1 MRGRAVHM
9 LQQGLKPL
17 SFSPEAG
24 INISA
29 QEELD
34 NVRSN
39 ITRALPQVRPHAP
52 NADVAVLV
60 CGGPSLAETTAELVA
75 AYFSGG
81 KIVTVNGAYDWC
93 IERNLRP
100 AATVMLDGREFN
112 ARFVERAVSGCRY
125 LLASQCHPKAFDVC
139 TGRDVWIWHTLSGG
153 EEEKKLLDDYYWGAY
168 YPVTLGTTVAIRA
181 ISLLRMLGF
190 LRIEIFGMDSCWL
203 GGEHHAYEQGENDHD
218 QRISVTLRPSTGEKH
233 RDDLATRFICAPWHV
248 RQAEDFMR
256 LTQERGSL
264 LQLNVHGPGLI
275 ATMIRTGARLEEK
288 GG

>member
-1 MRGRAVHM
+1 M
-9 LQQGLKPL
+9 QSELKPL
-17 SFSPEAG
+17 SFAPEAG
-24 INISA
+24 INISV
-29 QEELD
+29 QEELEH
-34 NVRSN
+34 VRQN
-39 ITRALPQVRPHAP
+39 IRRGLPQVCPHAA
-52 NADVAVLV
+52 NADVAILV

-75 AYFSGG
+75 AHFQGG

-112 ARFVERAVSGCRY
+112 SRFVAKPVPDCRY
-125 LLASQCHPKAFDVC
+125 LLASQCHPKAFDICV
-139 TGRDVWIWHTLSGG
+139 GRDVWIWHTLSGG
-153 EEEKKLLDDYYWGAY
+153 EEEKRILDEYYFERC

-203 GGEHHAYEQGENDHD
+203 EGEHHAYSQRENDRD
-218 QRISVTLRPSTGEKH
+218 QRIRVTLRPSSGDEH
-233 RDDLATRFICAPWHV
+233 RDDLATQFICAPWHV
-248 RQAEDFMR
+248 RQAEDFMK

-275 ATMIRTGARLEEK
+275 ATMIRTGAKL